1 MNSETAAAGQGRSNR
16 AWNFNMC
23 ISENNFSI
31 CLFVLSIEF
40 SVSTLSL
47 PARSRE
53 WVWEMAF
60 DESNFCGSTQRI
72 LDESLKAFPPNGNE
86 MISRIFLFFHFVGF
100 CGRISFCKELNQPC
114 RAKRFGIG
122 GKIFSHN
129 SNEMSSLQC
138 FSAGVS
144 FAEQRMPQST
154 PGSGVFYVHSSKTFH
169 NVNKLRISNTG
180 ELQETFLSARKDGAE
195 R

>member
-1 MNSETAAAGQGRSNR
+1 MNSEIAAAGQGRSNR

-86 MISRIFLFFHFVGF
+86 MISRIFLFSISSVFAGAFH
-100 CGRISFCKELNQPC
+100 S
-114 RAKRFGIG
+114 AKSWINLAERNGSEW
-122 GKIFSHN
+122 KIFSHN